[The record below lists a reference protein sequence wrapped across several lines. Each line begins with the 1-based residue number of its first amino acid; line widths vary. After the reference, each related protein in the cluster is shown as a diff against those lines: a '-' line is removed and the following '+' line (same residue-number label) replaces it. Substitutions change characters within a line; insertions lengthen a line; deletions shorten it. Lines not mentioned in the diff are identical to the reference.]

1 MKNYSSEEVLGLIES
16 GQKVV
21 IDFYAN
27 WCNPCRQFLPTF
39 EKVSQ
44 KEEFSNVTFYK
55 CNVDEDSIL
64 TNKYGV
70 RSIPTIVLVENG
82 EEKNK
87 KIGMMS
93 ETEFSNF
100 LS

>member
-1 MKNYSSEEVLGLIES
+1 MKNYTSEEVLKSIEA
-16 GQKVV
+16 GEKVV

-39 EKVSQ
+39 EKVSG
-44 KEEFSNVTFYK
+44 KEEFSDVLFYK

-64 TNKYGV
+64 SNKYGV
-70 RSIPTIVLVENG
+70 RSIPTVIFLENG

-87 KIGMMS
+87 KIGMMT
-93 ETEFSNF
+93 ETEFEKF